1 MSSFSRLLRNPIS
14 HLFSRGLSSS
24 SSPSPSPTPNPL
36 SSPVKSF
43 ISEITREKDL
53 RKVVQRFKT
62 ASENYRFRCSY
73 QTYSFTVT
81 RLATANR
88 FSWIE
93 ELLED
98 QKQYLKTS
106 NEGFAVR
113 LIALYGK
120 SGMFSHAS
128 KMFDELP
135 QYKCPQ
141 TLKSFNAL
149 LTAALDSKNF
159 EIVGE
164 IFRKLPSELSI
175 KPDIFSYNIL
185 IQAFCKV
192 GSLDSAVSVLE
203 MMEENGVRPN
213 SITFNTLLNWFY
225 YKNQFD
231 EAQKIWAKMEEH
243 NCVPDI
249 ATFNAKLRGLASEG
263 KTKEAVKL
271 VDELGLHGLRPDIFS
286 FNALIKGFCN
296 EGNLEEAKNIYN
308 ELLKKGCVPDR
319 VTFET
324 LVPSLCKKGDLDMA
338 VKLSKEIKNRRISVK
353 AGILQ
358 GIIDALAK
366 ESKNMGPKKIKQLG
380 LSKVYYGPSLK
391 IPSAAQ

>member
-159 EIVGE
+159 EIV
-164 IFRKLPSELSI
+164 
-175 KPDIFSYNIL
+175 
-185 IQAFCKV
+185 AFCKV